1 MTDVS
6 LHRDTVLVVDDQ
18 PESLLMLTDTL
29 ESSAISVLVATSGQ
43 GALDL
48 MGHLVPDLVL
58 MDAALPGQ
66 RGEDVVRQARAAG
79 LTTPLILLTADSA
92 PAGRTKALDQ
102 GADDVVTTPCDIE
115 ELLARIRA
123 VVRRSAGHARS
134 VIQAGCVELS
144 LDKREVVVGGKKLR
158 VSPREYGVLELLFLK
173 QGTVLNKA
181 AFLHHLYT
189 GADEPELKAVDVI
202 VCRLR
207 KKLERHG
214 VGSLVDTVRGV
225 GYILRAPVAPGPN
238 PELPLVA

>member
-1 MTDVS
+1 MLILRVGLAVVS
-6 LHRDTVLVVDDQ
+6 HRDNEAKVLHQ
-18 PESLLMLTDTL
+18 HGIKMEQAL
-29 ESSAISVLVATSGQ
+29 SGHE
-43 GALDL
+43 ALDFMRL
-48 MGHLVPDLVL
+48 YDFDLVL